1 MYLRPFNLRLSA
13 AFSWTFLFVLVIS
26 SCKKMDTPLSA
37 TEQLSESK
45 NQKAQANKRLK
56 DYSVRML
63 AANNSEYGAEH
74 IITTLKNAW
83 GLAWS
88 TTGTPWISAQA
99 GHVSD
104 ITDSIG
110 NRIPA
115 IDPVNIPSPGSLS
128 GGGNPTGVVFNPNSG
143 QFVIPAGN
151 GGAVAAARF
160 IFVGVDGV
168 ISAWNPTWGHN
179 SYRVGVNAGSAYT
192 GLTLA
197 SSAGSNY
204 LYAANFAM
212 GRIDVWSQNWVAQ
225 NWAGAFM
232 DPNLPAGYSPFNIQ
246 VVGDRLYVMYAKVDE
261 EEHEEEAGPG
271 LGLVDI
277 YTTSGMFVQRF
288 ATGGTLNAPWG
299 IAMAPVSFYK
309 DDEDSDAGTA
319 ILVGNFGDGRI
330 NAYRAKNGKFLGQ
343 LSMHNTPITI
353 EGLWAISFAP
363 PTSPINQ
370 NLLYFAAGPN
380 DEEDG
385 VFGYISRV
393 SRDDD

>member
-1 MYLRPFNLRLSA
+1 MYFKPFNLSRYV
-13 AFSWTFLFVLVIS
+13 AFLWICLNMIFIS
-26 SCKKMDTPLSA
+26 SCKKADMPSSPDEMSA
-37 TEQLSESK
+37 AK
-45 NQKAQANKRLK
+45 NDKQKVKRLK
-56 DYSVRML
+56 DFQVRML
-63 AANNSEYGAEH
+63 AANNNEYGAEH
-74 IITTLKNAW
+74 IIPTLKNAW
-83 GLAWS
+83 GLTWS

-104 ITDSIG
+104 VTDSIG
-110 NRIPA
+110 NRITA
-115 IDPVNIPSPGSLS
+115 IDPVNIPSPGSLT
-128 GGGNPTGVVFNPNSG
+128 GGGNPTGVVFNPNNG

-151 GGAVAAARF
+151 GTAAAAARF

-168 ISAWNPTWGHN
+168 ISAWNGTWGHS

-197 SSAGSNY
+197 SAGGSNY
-204 LYAANFAM
+204 LYAANFSM
-212 GRIDVWSQNWVAQ
+212 GRIDVWNQSWVAQ

-246 VVGDRLYVMYAKVDE
+246 VIGDKLYVMYAKVDVEEQE
-261 EEHEEEAGPG
+261 EEKGPG
-271 LGLVDI
+271 LGIVDI

-299 IAMAPVSFYK
+299 VAMAPVSFYK
-309 DDEDSDAGTA
+309 DDEDSDAGPA

-330 NAYRAKNGKFLGQ
+330 NAYRARDGKFLGQ

-363 PTSPINQ
+363 ATSPINQ
-370 NLLYFAAGPN
+370 NLLYFAAGPD
-380 DEEDG
+380 DEQDG
-385 VFGYISRV
+385 LFGYISRV
-393 SRDDD
+393 NRDDD

>member
-1 MYLRPFNLRLSA
+1 MYLKPFSFYRLA
-13 AFSWTFLFVLVIS
+13 TVFSFFAFLFLLN
-26 SCKKMDTPLSA
+26 SCKKTDNPSSGS
-37 TEQLSESK
+37 EQLSETK
-45 NQKAQANKRLK
+45 NQKAQVNKRLK
-56 DYSVRML
+56 DYSVRFL
-63 AANNSEYGAEH
+63 AANTTGYGAEH
-74 IITTLKNAW
+74 IISTLKNAW

-88 TTGTPWISAQA
+88 SGGTPWISSQA

-104 ITDSIG
+104 VTDSIG
-110 NRIPA
+110 NRVTA
-115 IDPVNIPSPGSLS
+115 IDPVNIPSPG
-128 GGGNPTGVVFNPNSG
+128 GAIGGNPTGVVFNAANG

-151 GGAVAAARF
+151 GGAAAAARF

-168 ISAWNPTWGHN
+168 ISAWNATWGHN
-179 SYRVGVNAGSAYT
+179 SYRVGVNEGSAYT

-197 SSAGSNY
+197 SSGGSNY
-204 LYAANFAM
+204 LYAANFSM
-212 GRIDVWSQNWVAQ
+212 GRIDVWNQSWAAQ
-225 NWAGAFM
+225 SWAGAFV

-246 VVGDRLYVMYAKVDE
+246 VVGDKLYVMYAKVDV
-261 EEHEEEAGPG
+261 EEHEEEAGLG
-271 LGLVDI
+271 LGVVDI
-277 YTTSGMFVQRF
+277 YTTSGMLVQRF

-299 IAMAPVSFYK
+299 VAMAPVSFYK
-309 DDEDSDAGTA
+309 DDEDSDAGPA

-393 SRDDD
+393 DRDDD

>member
-1 MYLRPFNLRLSA
+1 MYFKPFNLPRYVALLWISLIMI
-13 AFSWTFLFVLVIS
+13 FIS
-26 SCKKMDTPLSA
+26 SCKKADIPSSPDEMSA
-37 TEQLSESK
+37 AK
-45 NQKAQANKRLK
+45 NDKQKVKRLK
-56 DYSVRML
+56 DFQVRML
-63 AANNSEYGAEH
+63 AANNNEYGAEH
-74 IITTLKNAW
+74 IIPTLKNAW

-115 IDPVNIPSPGSLS
+115 IDPVNIPSPGSLT
-128 GGGNPTGVVFNPNSG
+128 GGGNPTGVVFNPNNG

-151 GGAVAAARF
+151 GTAAAAARF

-168 ISAWNPTWGHN
+168 ISAWNGTWGHN

-204 LYAANFAM
+204 LYAANFSM
-212 GRIDVWSQNWVAQ
+212 GRIDIWNQNWVMQ

-232 DPNLPAGYSPFNIQ
+232 DPNLPDGYSPFNIQ
-246 VVGDRLYVMYAKVDE
+246 VVGSDLYVMYAKVDV
-261 EEHEEEAGPG
+261 EEHEEEKGPG
-271 LGLVDI
+271 LGIVDI
-277 YTTSGMFVQRF
+277 YTTSGMFVNRF

-299 IAMAPVSFYK
+299 VAMAPVSFYK
-309 DDEDSDAGTA
+309 DDEDSDAGPA

-330 NAYRAKNGKFLGQ
+330 NAYRARDGKFLGQ

-363 PTSPINQ
+363 ATSPINQ
-370 NLLYFAAGPN
+370 NLLYFAAGPD

-385 VFGYISRV
+385 LFGYISRV
-393 SRDDD
+393 NRDDD

>member
-1 MYLRPFNLRLSA
+1 MYLKPFSFRTSA
-13 AFSWTFLFVLVIS
+13 AFIWIFLFVFFIS
-26 SCKKMDTPLSA
+26 SCKKTDRPSSVQDEISA
-37 TEQLSESK
+37 AK
-45 NQKAQANKRLK
+45 NQKQKVKRLK

-63 AANNSEYGAEH
+63 AANTTGYGAEH
-74 IITTLKNAW
+74 IISTLKNAW
-83 GLAWS
+83 GLAFS
-88 TTGTPWISAQA
+88 SGGTPWTGSQA

-104 ITDSIG
+104 IMDSVG
-110 NRIPA
+110 NRVAA
-115 IDPVNIPSPGSLS
+115 IDPVNIPSPGSAT
-128 GGGNPTGVVFNPNSG
+128 GGNPTGVVFNPNNG
-143 QFVIPAGN
+143 QFVIPSGN
-151 GGAVAAARF
+151 ATASQAARF

-179 SYRVGVNAGSAYT
+179 AYRVGVNAGSAYT

-197 SSAGSNY
+197 SSGGSNY
-204 LYAANFAM
+204 LYAANFSM
-212 GRIDVWSQNWVAQ
+212 GRIDIWNQAWAAQ
-225 NWAGAFM
+225 NWAGAFV
-232 DPNLPAGYSPFNIQ
+232 DPNLPEGYSPFNIQ
-246 VVGDRLYVMYAKVDE
+246 VVGDKLYVMYAKVDE

-277 YTTSGMFVQRF
+277 YTTSGTFIQRF

-299 IAMAPVSFYK
+299 VAMAPVSFYK
-309 DDEDSDAGTA
+309 DDEDSDAGPA

-363 PTSPINQ
+363 STSPINQ

-385 VFGYISRV
+385 LFGYISRV
-393 SRDDD
+393 DRDDDD